1 MVGVWP
7 RRVGPAWGRGGQGCA
22 VDGPLRVQNFR
33 GDLLPS
39 PQVVLWSLASEW
51 TGGAAE
57 RLGVPGLTS
66 QGGVHQPAPPVS
78 KGYLMLIERPAWTW
92 SLGGHSDGGAK
103 NRR

>member
-22 VDGPLRVQNFR
+22 VEGPLRVQNFR

-39 PQVVLWSLASEW
+39 PQVVLGSVASEW

-57 RLGVPGLTS
+57 G
-66 QGGVHQPAPPVS
+66 
-78 KGYLMLIERPAWTW
+78 
-92 SLGGHSDGGAK
+92 LGGPRIDVTGWGSPPSTTSLQRVPDAY
-103 NRR
+103 